1 MSFSAFAFSDTN
13 LARAAWLEKRRNRP
27 NSSVFAEE
35 QTQMSRPKALITGAS
50 SGIGKVYAQRLAKK
64 GYDLV
69 LVARDRA
76 RLEAL
81 AGELAREGAS
91 AEVLAADLTKASDVA
106 RVEQKLESDPAITFF
121 LNNAGIATVE
131 PQLKT
136 STQTIERLI
145 SLNVTAATRLT
156 LAAGRAFVAKKSG
169 TIVNMASAV
178 AINPERFNAVYSGSK
193 AFLLALSQAL
203 TRELTENG
211 VTIQTVCP
219 GAVRTEI
226 WERAGVDLDARIAAE
241 RIMGV
246 EEMVDAALKGLELG
260 ERITIPSLPDAQQLA
275 DAEAARLKLGPNLS
289 WAHPA
294 ERYR

>member
-1 MSFSAFAFSDTN
+1 MS
-13 LARAAWLEKRRNRP
+13 K
-27 NSSVFAEE
+27 
-35 QTQMSRPKALITGAS
+35 PKALITGAS
-50 SGIGKVYAQRLAKK
+50 TGIGKSYAQKLAKR

-76 RLEAL
+76 RLETL
-81 AGELAREGAS
+81 AAELVSHGAES
-91 AEVLAADLTKASDVA
+91 QVLVADLTQSADVG
-106 RVEQKLESDPAITFF
+106 RMEQVLETDPAITFF
-121 LNNAGIATVE
+121 LNNAGIATVA
-131 PQLKT
+131 PQL
-136 STQTIERLI
+136 QTPVDVIERLI
-145 SLNVTAATRLT
+145 ALNVTAATRLA
-156 LAAGRAFVAKKSG
+156 LAAGRAFSSRKSG

-193 AFLLALSQAL
+193 AFILGLSQAL
-203 TRELTENG
+203 TRELSENG
-211 VTIQTVCP
+211 VTIQTVLP

-226 WERAGVDLDARIAAE
+226 WERAGTDVEKRLPAE
-241 RIMGV
+241 RIMDV
-246 EEMVDAALKGLELG
+246 DEMVDAALKGLELG